1 MVKEFEIKDIL
12 NAMETISKI
21 DKRKV
26 KISAKKDSGDKDSI
40 LNVNNRADFNESG
53 ILVLEQMIE

>member
-21 DKRKV
+21 DKKKV
-26 KISAKKDSGDKDSI
+26 KISGKKDSGGKDSI

>member
-21 DKRKV
+21 DKKKV
-26 KISAKKDSGDKDSI
+26 KISAKKDSGGKDSI